1 MEYKDVVM
9 KRYAAR
15 AFTGQKAPEEK
26 IDELI
31 DLIRMAPSALN
42 LQPWKIKVIRDQ
54 ATREMLGPAVFGQTQ
69 AVNCS
74 HLLVLCANTDV
85 EDVLAKAE
93 KSMKEAGVP
102 AEWLAHAMG
111 MATQIKAN
119 LTPAWAQQQ
128 VFFAL
133 SNAVY
138 GAKSLGLD
146 SCPMTGFDPAQ
157 VSRVLGLPAHL
168 VPTALC
174 PVGYA
179 ADAPMPKARL
189 SRSDFLI

>member
-1 MEYKDVVM
+1 MMADSFCCWDGDILVLNVLGTPGAKQDAIGKVKGNQLKISVT
-9 KRYAAR
+9 A
-15 AFTGQKAPEEK
+15 APESG
-26 IDELI
+26 
-31 DLIRMAPSALN
+31 R
-42 LQPWKIKVIRDQ
+42 
-54 ATREMLGPAVFGQTQ
+54 ATD
-69 AVNCS
+69 
-74 HLLVLCANTDV
+74 HI
-85 EDVLAKAE
+85 
-93 KSMKEAGVP
+93 SMKEAGVP